1 MADNKNIVAEIV
13 LASLIV
19 GGIVYFFTQC
29 LPKQAAGIFVAS
41 DGYNNNNQDGGKS
54 EMDVRIIEE
63 HDCIIPNEMLDDFP
77 DNEPNF
83 ASLTPADQ
91 ITWDK
96 LR

>member
-41 DGYNNNNQDGGKS
+41 DGYNNNNQDYNNP
-54 EMDVRIIEE
+54 DVSLSFKKFRYFKCHIIYLF
-63 HDCIIPNEMLDDFP
+63 NYF
-77 DNEPNF
+77 N
-83 ASLTPADQ
+83 
-91 ITWDK
+91 
-96 LR
+96 